1 MSFRAWATRGLI
13 ISVLKLLPL
22 LREAQANLLNDK
34 ELIARERPSEQAT
47 PRERGASPVA
57 QRSFPSGSKNP
68 PADAGDTASIPG
80 PRGLN
85 MLWSNRAHVLQLMS
99 HN

>member
-47 PRERGASPVA
+47 PR
-57 QRSFPSGSKNP
+57 K
-68 PADAGDTASIPG
+68 
-80 PRGLN
+80 
-85 MLWSNRAHVLQLMS
+85 
-99 HN
+99 